1 MNSPEITPLHVKV
14 YVLLGRAAFRLRY
27 EEWKQEQ
34 QIRKS
39 RAELVATLEVEQLR
53 TLYRM
58 GNLTLPSSD
67 KTI

>member
-27 EEWKQEQ
+27 EEWKQER

-39 RAELVATLEVEQLR
+39 RGELVATLEVEQLR

-67 KTI
+67 EAI

>member
-27 EEWKQEQ
+27 EEWKQER

-67 KTI
+67 EEI

>member
-27 EEWKQEQ
+27 EEWKQER

-39 RAELVATLEVEQLR
+39 RGERVAALEVEQLN
-53 TLYRM
+53 TLYNL
-58 GNLTLPSSD
+58 GNLTLP
-67 KTI
+67 KRVEPL

>member
-27 EEWKQEQ
+27 EEWKQER

-39 RAELVATLEVEQLR
+39 RGERVAAFEVEQLN
-53 TLYRM
+53 TLYNL
-58 GNLTLPSSD
+58 GNLTLP
-67 KTI
+67 KRVEPL

>member
-27 EEWKQEQ
+27 EEWKQER

-39 RAELVATLEVEQLR
+39 RGERVAAFEVEQLN
-53 TLYRM
+53 TLYNL
-58 GNLTLPSSD
+58 GNFTLP
-67 KTI
+67 KRVEPL